1 MSAVLKAAHPSSEL
15 RDKALHFGTVLL
27 EAPSLFS
34 SEDFIVSPWGM
45 RTGVKKEEFREYK
58 KGGPEEA
65 IMRGVH
71 LEKLCLKEH

>member
-15 RDKALHFGTVLL
+15 RGKALHFGTVLL

-34 SEDFIVSPWGM
+34 SQDFIVPPW

-71 LEKLCLKEH
+71 LEKLYLKEH